1 VTEERSDVGKTAA
14 PDTGPGER
22 SGMVPADTRRR
33 GREAA
38 LQMLY
43 QSEIGRLSMPLVRGT
58 FWDVGQ
64 PDAGQVSDRIRE
76 FADRLATG
84 TSEAI
89 PSIDP
94 LIEAQAENWRLERMP
109 VLDRLILR
117 MAVYEFLHEPEIP
130 RAVTID
136 EALELAKRFS
146 SPDAVKFINGVLDG
160 VRRRLDREADEAR

>member
-1 VTEERSDVGKTAA
+1 
-14 PDTGPGER
+14 
-22 SGMVPADTRRR
+22 MVPADTRRR

-64 PDAGQVSDRIRE
+64 PESGDVSDRIRQ
-76 FADRLATG
+76 FAERLATG
-84 TSEAI
+84 TSESLS
-89 PSIDP
+89 SIDP

-146 SPDAVKFINGVLDG
+146 APDAVKFVNGVLDG
-160 VRRRLDREADEAR
+160 VRRRLDEETDGAR

>member
-1 VTEERSDVGKTAA
+1 MDASRRAPVTESDPA
-14 PDTGPGER
+14 DTT
-22 SGMVPADTRRR
+22 ADTRRR

-43 QSEIGRLSMPLVRGT
+43 QSEIGRLSMPLVRSS

-64 PDAGQVSDRIRE
+64 PDTGQVSNRIRQ
-76 FADRLATG
+76 FAERLATG
-84 TSEAI
+84 TADNLAA
-89 PSIDP
+89 IDP

-109 VLDRLILR
+109 VLDRLVLR

-146 SPDAVKFINGVLDG
+146 TPEAVKFINGVLDG
-160 VRRRLDREADEAR
+160 VRRRLDEDAGGAR